1 MESDDTMWFI
11 PKNQRRDSWVKDRV
25 KDRNTTHANFRVRF
39 CNSCRKAH
47 EKSIENNKKIIAIM
61 ANGFPITLLVASS
74 KIKIPIVPI
83 INSIGILI
91 FSPKVMFKRTPP
103 LSISWS

>member
-47 EKSIENNKKIIAIM
+47 EKSIENNKQ
-61 ANGFPITLLVASS
+61 
-74 KIKIPIVPI
+74 I
-83 INSIGILI
+83 INYYDDFTTYRLKREICERCRDEKGI
-91 FSPKVMFKRTPP
+91 
-103 LSISWS
+103 